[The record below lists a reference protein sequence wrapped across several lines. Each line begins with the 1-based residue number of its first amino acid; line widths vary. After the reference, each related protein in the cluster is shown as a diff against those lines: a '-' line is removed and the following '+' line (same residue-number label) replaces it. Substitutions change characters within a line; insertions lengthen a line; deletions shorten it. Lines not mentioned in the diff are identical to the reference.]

1 MRSVCI
7 FISQKKNC
15 LINFL
20 LIVAGNVDILSMHL
34 NISAESSVNCLL
46 KCKKKTERERE
57 EENETNDM
65 ETSSPMPNLSLIFVC
80 ATQRK

>member
-1 MRSVCI
+1 M
-7 FISQKKNC
+7 
-15 LINFL
+15 NFL
-20 LIVAGNVDILSMHL
+20 LIVAGNVDNLSMHL

-46 KCKKKTERERE
+46 KCKKKNQRERE
-57 EENETNDM
+57 EEENERNDK

>member
-1 MRSVCI
+1 M
-7 FISQKKNC
+7 
-15 LINFL
+15 NFL
-20 LIVAGNVDILSMHL
+20 LIVAGNVDNLSMHL

-46 KCKKKTERERE
+46 KCKKKKSERE
-57 EENETNDM
+57 EEEEENERNDM